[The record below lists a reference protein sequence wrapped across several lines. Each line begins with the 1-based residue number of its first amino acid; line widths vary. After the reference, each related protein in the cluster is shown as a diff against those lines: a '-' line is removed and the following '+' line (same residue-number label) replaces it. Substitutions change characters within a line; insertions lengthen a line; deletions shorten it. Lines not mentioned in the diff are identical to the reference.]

1 MPNEHEASVTDLSRF
16 LPEGLH
22 CPHFASPTR
31 ERMTLVE
38 SLPTAGQE
46 GRYVCPF
53 FEHQRHA
60 HEGRHLRQWCI
71 PLSTA

>member
-1 MPNEHEASVTDLSRF
+1 MPNEHEASVTDLGRF

-31 ERMTLVE
+31 ERLALVE

-53 FEHQRHA
+53 FEH
-60 HEGRHLRQWCI
+60 
-71 PLSTA
+71 